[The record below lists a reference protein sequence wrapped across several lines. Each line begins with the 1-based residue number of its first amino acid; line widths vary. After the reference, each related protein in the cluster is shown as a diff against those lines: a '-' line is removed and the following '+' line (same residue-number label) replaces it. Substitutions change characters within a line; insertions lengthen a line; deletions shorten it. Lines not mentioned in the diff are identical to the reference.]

1 MIEIIWV
8 LMLSVCSTQQCITQQ
23 VLETTAKD
31 RCMYHKIMHE
41 QLPIDGSWKSIEY
54 KCKPKNSISA

>member
-1 MIEIIWV
+1 MFNIVWV
-8 LMLSVCSTQQCITQQ
+8 LMLSVCNTDQCITQT

-41 QLPIDGSWKSIEY
+41 QLPIDGDWKTIEY
-54 KCKPKNSISA
+54 KC

>member
-1 MIEIIWV
+1 MFNVIWV
-8 LMLSVCSTQQCITQQ
+8 LMLSVCNTDQCVTQT

-41 QLPIDGSWKSIEY
+41 QLPKDGNWKSITY
-54 KCKPKNSISA
+54 ICKPKNSQEA

>member
-31 RCMYHKIMHE
+31 KCIHHKTMHE
-41 QLPIDGSWKSIEY
+41 QLPIDGFWKSIE
-54 KCKPKNSISA
+54 